1 MRLPA
6 KEGKP
11 AHISGMRG
19 RILRYRN
26 GRLAPPD
33 LPQPFLEQD
42 KRSQARGGAWKSELF
57 HFSEPQFPFTES
69 EEAK

>member
-11 AHISGMRG
+11 AHISRMRG
-19 RILRYRN
+19 RILPYRN
-26 GRLAPPD
+26 GPLVAPD

-42 KRSQARGGAWKSELF
+42 KRNQARGGAWKSELF
-57 HFSEPQFPFTES
+57 YFSEPQFPFTES

>member
-1 MRLPA
+1 M
-6 KEGKP
+6 KG
-11 AHISGMRG
+11 G
-19 RILRYRN
+19 ILRYRN
-26 GRLAPPD
+26 GPLAAPD
-33 LPQPFLEQD
+33 LPPFLEQD